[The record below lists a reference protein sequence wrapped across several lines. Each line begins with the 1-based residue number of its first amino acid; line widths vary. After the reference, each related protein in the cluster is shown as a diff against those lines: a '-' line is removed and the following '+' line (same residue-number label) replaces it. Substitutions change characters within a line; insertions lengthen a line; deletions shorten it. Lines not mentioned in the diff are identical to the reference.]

1 MVRPVGR
8 RAVVLLLMVASGA
21 SCRSA
26 SQGPAAPII
35 QPGSP
40 GEPSRVVD
48 ATRAVDLSGL
58 RSTAAEVSFMQRMI
72 AHHAQALE
80 MTALLAARTSRED
93 MQLLGRRIHL
103 SQADEIEMM
112 REWLNARGVPLPDGH
127 GPHSHDG
134 AVMPGMLTAEEM
146 RRLADATGREFDR
159 LFLELMI
166 KHHEGAL
173 LMVDE
178 LFAAPGAGQQSEI
191 FTFASDV
198 ETDQRIEIDRMSVM
212 LEERTR

>member
-1 MVRPVGR
+1 MRQFRIPLIG
-8 RAVVLLLMVASGA
+8 ALSVLVSAGGA

-26 SQGPAAPII
+26 SQEPARII
-35 QPGSP
+35 QPGGP
-40 GEPSRVVD
+40 GEPSRAIS
-48 ATRAVDLSGL
+48 ATQAVDLSQL
-58 RSTAAEVSFMQRMI
+58 PNTAAEARFMERMI

-80 MTALLAARTSRED
+80 MTALLPARTSRED
-93 MQLLGRRIHL
+93 MQLLGRRIDL

-112 REWLNARGVPLPDGH
+112 REWLKVRGVPLADGH
-127 GPHSHDG
+127 QPHSHDG

-146 RRLADATGREFDR
+146 RRLADAKGDEFDR

-173 LMVDE
+173 IMVDE
-178 LFAAPGAGQQSEI
+178 LFATPGAGQQSEV

-198 ETDQRIEIDRMSVM
+198 EADQRIEIDRMSRM
-212 LEERTR
+212 LEERTK

>member
-1 MVRPVGR
+1 MVPPVGH
-8 RAVVLLLMVASGA
+8 RAAILLLIVASGA

-35 QPGSP
+35 QPGGP
-40 GEPSRVVD
+40 GEPSRAIS
-48 ATRAVDLSGL
+48 ATQAVDLSQL
-58 RSTAAEVSFMQRMI
+58 RYTAAEASFMQRMI

-80 MTALLAARTSRED
+80 MTVLLAVRTARED
-93 MQLLGRRIHL
+93 MQLLGRRIQL
-103 SQADEIEMM
+103 SQADEIELM
-112 REWLNARGVPLPDGH
+112 REWLNLRGVQPPH
-127 GPHSHDG
+127 GDASHSHDG

-146 RRLADATGREFDR
+146 RRLADATGSEFDR

-178 LFAAPGAGQQSEI
+178 LFATPGAGQQSDI
-191 FTFASDV
+191 FAFASDV
-198 ETDQRIEIDRMSVM
+198 EADQRIEIDRMSVM